1 MTLATVH
8 MRGVLAAIFAV
19 AMTMIGYG
27 FGPPL
32 AGVSSDLFRA
42 LGVAEPLR
50 WALVVTASFFALSGV
65 VFLRA
70 AAAIEK
76 MKHIGNPDRRSEERR
91 VGKEGVSTGKSRWSP
106 DD

>member
-1 MTLATVH
+1 
-8 MRGVLAAIFAV
+8 
-19 AMTMIGYG
+19 MTMIGYG

-42 LGVAEPLR
+42 LGVAAPLR

-65 VFLRA
+65 GFLSA

-76 MKHIGNPDRRSEERR
+76 MKHSGNATRLACRLPGAGAIEASIGKVTHCNRPNKIGGEQFRDR
-91 VGKEGVSTGKSRWSP
+91 
-106 DD
+106 